1 MNIYVTTAS
10 NAEESSWGTYC
21 PGYSP
26 SPPPDYDTCLG
37 DLYSV
42 GWMEDSEAHNTV
54 KETLQDQYIV
64 VKERTSNHHTY
75 SMGSHVMQYGDT
87 KLSAEALSVFMG
99 FDPANANAT
108 FQDAFPKSFKSKHIE
123 AVDQRDADLLYLWQR
138 YRKSRPSTSDKVEA
152 QEELAKAIS
161 YRTSLD
167 RSIELLGKLLFGAE
181 AGPSILKNVRA
192 RGEPLVD
199 DWGCLK
205 RMVMI
210 HLVLWQMSIRSKI
223 QNVSYESYQ

>member
-138 YRKSRPSTSDKVEA
+138 VGNRISERNNSLQSTLQIPPCVIDGLPVVEMC
-152 QEELAKAIS
+152 
-161 YRTSLD
+161 YMT
-167 RSIELLGKLLFGAE
+167 
-181 AGPSILKNVRA
+181 P
-192 RGEPLVD
+192 
-199 DWGCLK
+199 CLT
-205 RMVMI
+205 
-210 HLVLWQMSIRSKI
+210 
-223 QNVSYESYQ
+223 